1 MKAKRVSRAR
11 ENRRQYEQAYELRL
25 ALREFLADSDR
36 ITRKHGLTSERYQLL
51 LFIKASTQR
60 GANPTVNELAVA
72 YKLAPSS
79 ASQLVRRAENL
90 RLIRRE
96 LADHD
101 ARIRYLHLTD
111 EGQRRLANAAAELQE
126 ERAKLIAILTDPPR
140 TEPTDNPNTES
151 RRRRS

>member
-1 MKAKRVSRAR
+1 VKAKRVSRAR

>member
-1 MKAKRVSRAR
+1 MKAKRVPRAR

-140 TEPTDNPNTES
+140 TEPTDNSNTDS
-151 RRRRS
+151 RPRRS